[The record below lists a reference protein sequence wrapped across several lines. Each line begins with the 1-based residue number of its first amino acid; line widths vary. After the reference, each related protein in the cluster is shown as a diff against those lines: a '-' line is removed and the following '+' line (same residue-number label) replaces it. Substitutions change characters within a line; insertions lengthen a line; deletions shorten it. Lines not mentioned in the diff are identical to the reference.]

1 MSDTSSIV
9 IEDEITRVEEQ
20 LRQAMLT
27 SDVAMLDRLIAND
40 LLFTSHLG
48 QRVTKT
54 DDLAI
59 HRSGMLRFGSL
70 EPSEQVLKVVGSLV
84 VASVRMRATGVYH
97 NESFSSDLRYT
108 RLWRKSEDGQ
118 WQVCAGHSSLIQ
130 G

>member
-9 IEDEITRVEEQ
+9 IENQIARAEEQ

-27 SDVAMLDRLIAND
+27 SDVAMLDQLIADD

-48 QRVTKT
+48 QRLTKQ

-59 HRSGMLRFGSL
+59 HRSGLLRFGSL
-70 EPSEQVLKVVGSLV
+70 EPSEQVLKVEGSLV
-84 VASVRMRATGVYH
+84 IASVRMKVTGVY
-97 NESFSSDLRYT
+97 NGESFASDLRYT
-108 RLWRKSEDGQ
+108 RLWRKTEDGR
-118 WQVCAGHSSLIQ
+118 WQVAAGHSSIIQ